1 MSDVWL
7 QIVCLSAVLAVCAA
21 GLLPAAPAHYSSA
34 AAVSSQ
40 SIVRHD
46 EHAPVAKLAVAS
58 PLAYHAAPSVAYHA
72 APSVAYHA
80 APAPVAYHA
89 APAHY
94 SAANSVSSQTILR
107 HDQPQPAKL
116 VAPFAYQ
123 APASVAYHSA
133 PAPFAYH
140 GAPVAKV
147 LAPAHKVLVAAR
159 HEEEYVS

>member
-46 EHAPVAKLAVAS
+46 EHAPAAKLAVAS
-58 PLAYHAAPSVAYHA
+58 PLAYHAAPSVAYHT
-72 APSVAYHA
+72 
-80 APAPVAYHA
+80 APAPVTYHA
-89 APAHY
+89 PAP
-94 SAANSVSSQTILR
+94 I
-107 HDQPQPAKL
+107 
-116 VAPFAYQ
+116 
-123 APASVAYHSA
+123 AYHSA
-133 PAPFAYH
+133 PAPLAYH
-140 GAPVAKV
+140 TAPVAKV
-147 LAPAHKVLVAAR
+147 LAPAHKVLLAAR